1 MAPEGKNHNYYDVL
15 GLPRN
20 SSEEEI
26 RKMYLE
32 IVRTLHPDKSR
43 KSGSGMERFHEVQA
57 AWRCLS
63 DPTRR
68 LMYDLRTFGDS
79 SAAGKHAA
87 GTAEMGEMLLSRQKD
102 QAALDLRNMEV
113 ELQRIVQKEQK
124 RRGVLV
130 RKALYG
136 NLQLRAE
143 LLHEVLQG
151 ERPIQPEELQGP
163 WIDVTSAVQCLV
175 EQSAIR
181 VHGSATYSKA
191 DLPGFYNPTPLNSQV
206 ELSLYVLY
214 DFRETLHEVIVDD
227 RESLTMPLRKHLV
240 SGDHPRGPFPSSN
253 VELLLRRRQ
262 LEAEVASPCS
272 SPRQL
277 DTRRVTRRR
286 RIRTS
291 EEELQRAVKR
301 HTVLRMQGPGFWSL
315 KREFNLL
322 LLCSTALVILLA
334 VQRSL

>member
-79 SAAGKHAA
+79 AAG

-136 NLQLRAE
+136 NLQLRPE
-143 LLHEVLQG
+143 LLHAVLQG

-175 EQSAIR
+175 EQSIVR

-272 SPRQL
+272 SPRQQA
-277 DTRRVTRRR
+277 TRRVTNR

-291 EEELQRAVKR
+291 EEELQRAVKC
-301 HTVLRMQGPGFWSL
+301 HTLLRMQGPSFEPL
-315 KREFNLL
+315 KREFYLL
-322 LLCSTALVILLA
+322 LGASTALVILLA

>member
-79 SAAGKHAA
+79 AAG

-102 QAALDLRNMEV
+102 QAALDLSNMEV

-136 NLQLRAE
+136 NLQLRPE
-143 LLHEVLQG
+143 LLHAVLQG

-175 EQSAIR
+175 EQSIVR

-272 SPRQL
+272 SPRQQA
-277 DTRRVTRRR
+277 TRRVTNR

-291 EEELQRAVKR
+291 EEELQRAVKC
-301 HTVLRMQGPGFWSL
+301 HTLLRMQGPSFEPL
-315 KREFNLL
+315 KREFYLL
-322 LLCSTALVILLA
+322 LGASTALVILLA